1 MKEREEGP
9 SLSVLD
15 AGPTVFTTDNSPIGK
30 ENGRGGRKEE
40 ENLQRLMLQNRL
52 QFVSESKKFY
62 EPSG

>member
-52 QFVSESKKFY
+52 
-62 EPSG
+62 